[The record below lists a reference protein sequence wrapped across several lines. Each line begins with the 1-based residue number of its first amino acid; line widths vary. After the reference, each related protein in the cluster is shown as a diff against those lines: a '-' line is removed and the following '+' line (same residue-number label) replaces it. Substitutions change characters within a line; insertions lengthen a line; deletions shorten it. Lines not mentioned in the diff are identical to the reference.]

1 MWFSTF
7 IKNEFIALQVFGQGF
22 MSGNSSSPFA
32 DMLKNVPSKPF
43 YEDPAY
49 VAKAKADMAALKE
62 KEGKK
67 EAEDDGDADANAG
80 ADEEYEPQVDFKP
93 VIPTPDLVNVVTGE
107 EDEEVC
113 ETFSFIHSGK
123 DIW

>member
-1 MWFSTF
+1 
-7 IKNEFIALQVFGQGF
+7 

-32 DMLKNVPSKPF
+32 DMLKNVPAKPF

-67 EAEDDGDADANAG
+67 DGDDDGDGDANAG

-107 EDEEVC
+107 EDEEV
-113 ETFSFIHSGK
+113 TTIFFYSFKKTYVIN
-123 DIW
+123 IV